1 MSCQIP
7 YGNNQTLD
15 IEIPADSILADFSSV
30 SGEPLDDP
38 SAAVSA
44 ALSNPLD
51 LPPLAQMIIPGD
63 RIAIALDH
71 EIPQPESVLAGIIHA
86 LLEPGIIE
94 AEDITI
100 VCSEPSL
107 LDSRLLSQL
116 PENVRGA
123 IKTEVHDPTNS
134 QEMAFL
140 ATSQEGRPLHINR
153 TLFDADLVL
162 PVSLLRIPGSLD
174 YLGPHGSLF
183 PAFADGPT
191 RERFQAPSSTTSP
204 VHRKRRS
211 EEVDEAG
218 WLLGLQLML
227 QLVPGDRQTI
237 LHTVAA
243 TAAGIRAEGERLARA
258 SWYHEVPTKAQLVV
272 ATIEGTDQQQSWTN
286 FARALHVASQVVE
299 DQGVIVL
306 CTDLQCGPGPALQR
320 LTSRADARNL
330 VHELN
335 RDRSVDAVSASL
347 LVEARQRNHIYLL
360 SGLAVDAVEDLGLG
374 YISSNEEISHLIQQF
389 ESCILLANAH
399 HAVLNA
405 DASN

>member
-30 SGEPLDDP
+30 PGEPLDDP

-44 ALSNPLD
+44 ALSNPVD
-51 LPPLAQMIIPGD
+51 LPPLTQMIIPGD

-71 EIPQPESVLAGIIHA
+71 EIPHPEAVLAGIIHA
-86 LLEPGIIE
+86 LIEPGTIE
-94 AEDITI
+94 AEDITV

-107 LDSRLLSQL
+107 LCSTLLSQL
-116 PENVRGA
+116 PENVREV
-123 IKTEVHDPTNS
+123 IKTEVHDPANS
-134 QEMAFL
+134 QDMAFL
-140 ATSQEGRPLHINR
+140 ATFEDGRPLHINR

-174 YLGPHGSLF
+174 YLGPHGCLF
-183 PAFADGPT
+183 PAFADGTT

-204 VHRKRRS
+204 VHRKRRL

-218 WLLGLQLML
+218 WQLGVQLML

-243 TAAGIRAEGERLARA
+243 TAAGIRAEGERLAKA
-258 SWYHEVPTKAQLVV
+258 AWYHEVPEKAQLVV
-272 ATIEGTDQQQSWTN
+272 ATIEGSRQQQNWVN

-320 LTSRADARNL
+320 LTSQADARNL
-330 VHELN
+330 VRELN
-335 RDRSVDAVSASL
+335 RDRSVDAVSAAL

-360 SGLAVDAVEDLGLG
+360 SGLAADAVEDLGLG

-405 DASN
+405 DVPD

>member
-1 MSCQIP
+1 MSRQIP

-86 LLEPGIIE
+86 LLEPGVIE

-107 LDSRLLSQL
+107 LEPTLLSQL

-123 IKTEVHDPTNS
+123 INTEVHDPTNS
-134 QEMAFL
+134 EEMAFL

-218 WLLGLQLML
+218 WLLGVQLML

-286 FARALHVASQVVE
+286 FARALHVASQVV
-299 DQGVIVL
+299 G
-306 CTDLQCGPGPALQR
+306 R
-320 LTSRADARNL
+320 RNGH
-330 VHELN
+330 V
-335 RDRSVDAVSASL
+335 RSP
-347 LVEARQRNHIYLL
+347 
-360 SGLAVDAVEDLGLG
+360 SG
-374 YISSNEEISHLIQQF
+374 
-389 ESCILLANAH
+389 
-399 HAVLNA
+399 
-405 DASN
+405 